1 MPDNP
6 GINQRALLEL
16 FNIIKQRQLDWDFTV
31 IVSVLEV
38 YNESIRD
45 LLAVNHT
52 EKMDVKQGPDGVYVP
67 GLTQVS
73 VTCLEEVNEVHVCKS
88 LYQNST
94 CTGSKLLFGPAT
106 LGKLVHVLC
115 L

>member
-1 MPDNP
+1 VPDNP

-16 FNIIKQRQLDWDFTV
+16 FTIIKQRQLDWDFTV
-31 IVSVLEV
+31 VVSVLEV

-73 VTCLEEVNEVHVCKS
+73 VTCLEEVNEVRRCKS
-88 LYQNST
+88 LNYYQKPDLYLNIRYCILQVNSHA
-94 CTGSKLLFGPAT
+94 SF
-106 LGKLVHVLC
+106 
-115 L
+115 